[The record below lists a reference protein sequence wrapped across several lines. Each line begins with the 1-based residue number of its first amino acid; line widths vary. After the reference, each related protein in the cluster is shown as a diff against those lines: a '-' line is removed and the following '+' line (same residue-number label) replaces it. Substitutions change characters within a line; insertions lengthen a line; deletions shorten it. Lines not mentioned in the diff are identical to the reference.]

1 MLVDQRAARA
11 GVRIFK
17 LGVLGSQQLGNYCH
31 VMVHRKLSFFYL
43 STHFFFLGQ
52 VDPHQG
58 A

>member
-43 STHFFFLGQ
+43 STHSWDRLILTK
-52 VDPHQG
+52 VPE
-58 A
+58 